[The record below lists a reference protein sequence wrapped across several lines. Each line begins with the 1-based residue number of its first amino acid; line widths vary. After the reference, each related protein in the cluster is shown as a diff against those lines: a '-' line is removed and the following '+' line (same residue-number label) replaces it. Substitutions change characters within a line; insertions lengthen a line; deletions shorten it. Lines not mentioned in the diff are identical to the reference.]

1 MSLELVLEHL
11 YLVVVSC
18 AVVIAVG
25 IPLGIFT
32 YYHGKLGK
40 IVLTAVDLIQ
50 TVPVLAVMGLLMTV
64 FGANSLTVI
73 IAMILYLLLP
83 VVRNTNTGLNHVNP
97 LLKETADA
105 MGMNRRQKLVKVEFP
120 LAFPFILTGIRI
132 TVVNAVGVAVFG
144 TFVGGGGLGSI
155 LYRGI
160 RIQNLN
166 LILEGTLVLLF
177 MSMCFDY
184 LLGFYEKKIGRL
196 I

>member
-105 MGMNRRQKLVKVEFP
+105 MGMNRRQNRGRFC
-120 LAFPFILTGIRI
+120 ANIR
-132 TVVNAVGVAVFG
+132 
-144 TFVGGGGLGSI
+144 
-155 LYRGI
+155 RP
-160 RIQNLN
+160 
-166 LILEGTLVLLF
+166 VL
-177 MSMCFDY
+177 S
-184 LLGFYEKKIGRL
+184 G
-196 I
+196 

>member
-166 LILEGTLVLLF
+166 LILEGTLALLV